1 MRLGYRVRCARLLD
15 GPAPCVLAKML
26 HTETLF
32 LPLQSRQQGLR
43 TPKVFIQEWKPRG
56 DFHQLD
62 ARLRLLVYYVSA
74 DTTPLMEQDFIMVTQ
89 TRRWSR
95 GCVIFFFFLLTQK
108 RLIEWNTLW
117 WSDFKSSGWVWVLG
131 AVQTPHRGFCLIS
144 FFMLISKKLT
154 YIYIKKKKNLTKINI
169 KPSTGFKSATHPAYK
184 HLKKYIY
191 IYKENTWNQTYENN
205 KKSKKCS
212 NKCARRNK

>member
-1 MRLGYRVRCARLLD
+1 MSRRAPSALSHSNSTHRNSSPPAAAPHRINNSRRVPRLFFFLFLCVVVACMRLGYRVRCARLLD

-95 GCVIFFFFLLTQK
+95 GCVIFYFFSSYPKKADRVKHTLMI
-108 RLIEWNTLW
+108 RL
-117 WSDFKSSGWVWVLG
+117 
-131 AVQTPHRGFCLIS
+131 
-144 FFMLISKKLT
+144 
-154 YIYIKKKKNLTKINI
+154 
-169 KPSTGFKSATHPAYK
+169 
-184 HLKKYIY
+184 
-191 IYKENTWNQTYENN
+191 
-205 KKSKKCS
+205 
-212 NKCARRNK
+212 

>member
-1 MRLGYRVRCARLLD
+1 MLLSQHADCGRVTNLPKQNAEKSKAENKKPSGVQTRSLRSLPFKQHAQKLLSSSCSPAQNKQLSASPASFFFFFLLLLVVACMRLGYRVRCARLLD

-74 DTTPLMEQDFIMVTQ
+74 DTTPLMEQGFVMVTQ
-89 TRRWSR
+89 TRRWRR
-95 GCVIFFFFLLTQK
+95 GCVIIIIIIIFIFYFF
-108 RLIEWNTLW
+108 
-117 WSDFKSSGWVWVLG
+117 VV
-131 AVQTPHRGFCLIS
+131 P
-144 FFMLISKKLT
+144 KK
-154 YIYIKKKKNLTKINI
+154 
-169 KPSTGFKSATHPAYK
+169 G
-184 HLKKYIY
+184 
-191 IYKENTWNQTYENN
+191 
-205 KKSKKCS
+205 
-212 NKCARRNK
+212 